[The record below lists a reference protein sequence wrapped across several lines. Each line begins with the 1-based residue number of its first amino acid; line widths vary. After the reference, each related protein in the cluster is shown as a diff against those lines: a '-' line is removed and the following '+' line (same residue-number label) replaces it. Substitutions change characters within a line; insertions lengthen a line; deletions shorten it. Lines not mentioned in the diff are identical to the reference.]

1 MKKKVIAIVQARMDS
16 RRLPG
21 KVMAPLAGT
30 TMIEV
35 LLQRLGKAS
44 SINSIIVATTK
55 DRIDDPLAA
64 LLKKRGIAV
73 FRGNSND
80 VLDRYFKSAMKL
92 KADIVVRITGDCP
105 LVDASLVDSL
115 VANYLKGYAD
125 YVSNINPPTFPDGLD
140 VEVFSFQAL
149 FYANQNAKSQ
159 ADREHVTPF
168 LRKCGQIKKRNVK
181 NPTDLSQ
188 ERWTVDEPNDL
199 SVIRKIFEFF
209 APRINFSWKE
219 VMKLKKRHPTI
230 FDENSKISRNEGAGL
245 EAGQKLWKRAKRV
258 IPGGNMLLSKRAEM
272 FLPEQWPAYFSKA
285 KGCKVWDLD
294 GKQYIDM
301 SIMGIGTNILGYG
314 HPEVDEVVRQVV
326 DKGNMTTLN
335 CPEEVYLAEKLV
347 ELHPWAEMVRF
358 ARSGGEANAI
368 AIRIARAATGK
379 EKVAICGYHGW
390 HDWYLSANL
399 GDDKSLDG
407 HLLPGLEP
415 HGVPRNLRGTVFPFA
430 YNNYSQLEELVKT
443 REIGI
448 IKMEVMRNQGPEDNF
463 LQKVRKLAT
472 DRGIVLIFD
481 ECTSGFRE
489 TYGGL
494 HLKYGVNPDMA
505 MFGKSLGNGYAI
517 TAVIGK
523 REVMEAAQRS
533 FISSTFWTER
543 IGPAAALNTL
553 EVMKREKSW
562 KQITQTGISIRKGW
576 QSLADTHGLEI
587 EHWGLPALAGFTFKS
602 PHALAYKTLITQ
614 EMLKKGY
621 LAGNCVY
628 SCIDHKPDVV
638 EKFFETLDP
647 VFSVVKGCEEG
658 GDVKSLLNGPI
669 CHSAFRRLN

>member
-105 LVDASLVDSL
+105 LVDSSLVDSL

-209 APRINFSWKE
+209 APTWK
-219 VMKLKKRHPTI
+219 LH
-230 FDENSKISRNEGAGL
+230 
-245 EAGQKLWKRAKRV
+245 EAIKSCR
-258 IPGGNMLLSKRAEM
+258 
-272 FLPEQWPAYFSKA
+272 
-285 KGCKVWDLD
+285 WDR
-294 GKQYIDM
+294 YI
-301 SIMGIGTNILGYG
+301 I
-314 HPEVDEVVRQVV
+314 
-326 DKGNMTTLN
+326 
-335 CPEEVYLAEKLV
+335 
-347 ELHPWAEMVRF
+347 
-358 ARSGGEANAI
+358 
-368 AIRIARAATGK
+368 
-379 EKVAICGYHGW
+379 
-390 HDWYLSANL
+390 
-399 GDDKSLDG
+399 
-407 HLLPGLEP
+407 
-415 HGVPRNLRGTVFPFA
+415 
-430 YNNYSQLEELVKT
+430 
-443 REIGI
+443 
-448 IKMEVMRNQGPEDNF
+448 
-463 LQKVRKLAT
+463 
-472 DRGIVLIFD
+472 
-481 ECTSGFRE
+481 
-489 TYGGL
+489 
-494 HLKYGVNPDMA
+494 
-505 MFGKSLGNGYAI
+505 
-517 TAVIGK
+517 
-523 REVMEAAQRS
+523 
-533 FISSTFWTER
+533 
-543 IGPAAALNTL
+543 
-553 EVMKREKSW
+553 
-562 KQITQTGISIRKGW
+562 
-576 QSLADTHGLEI
+576 
-587 EHWGLPALAGFTFKS
+587 
-602 PHALAYKTLITQ
+602 
-614 EMLKKGY
+614 
-621 LAGNCVY
+621 
-628 SCIDHKPDVV
+628 
-638 EKFFETLDP
+638 
-647 VFSVVKGCEEG
+647 
-658 GDVKSLLNGPI
+658 
-669 CHSAFRRLN
+669 